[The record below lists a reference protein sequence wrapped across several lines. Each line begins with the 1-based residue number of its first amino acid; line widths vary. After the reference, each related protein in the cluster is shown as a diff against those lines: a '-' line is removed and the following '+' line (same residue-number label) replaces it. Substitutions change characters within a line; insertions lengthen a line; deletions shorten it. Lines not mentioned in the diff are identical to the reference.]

1 MRFNEYITSTL
12 NEKVSAKEIDEAL
25 MNPNITIGVEF
36 EFIVNKMK
44 DYVNTD
50 MVEGYDRSY
59 RDWED
64 WKDEIKGYHRTYKT
78 LDDRLERM
86 IDKLDD
92 LKSELQDLVD
102 EKDNL
107 EEEDRGY
114 KRKYVELEKKI
125 GQYES
130 RIEEL
135 ESDINESENE
145 RDELEMPSPD
155 QDYMDY
161 MKTCWS
167 EYGYGNDPY
176 YFDDESDYV
185 EPPHPQDLVGFSLDD
200 EDKWKEAAE
209 GLRPLFNTLPIPKN
223 YTIEGYGDS
232 DGKTWSIKYDSSIA
246 EEGGVELV
254 SPILNI
260 FEFMKIT
267 PEIFKWIDKHGVT
280 TSSCGFHVHMGLKGV
295 SNLKDVLDP
304 IKLVLMTDEEYIWK
318 YFDERKLNTYTKSM
332 KSPIYQRGIDPD
344 DIKELINW
352 ENLKRE
358 VGVDHYAAINFENW
372 EEGHIEFRHMG
383 GQGYHKKF
391 KEVLTI
397 VAREAHALSVG
408 VDPDYKRKEYIVK
421 LTRLANKLEVL
432 QLIYLKETFVNFMD
446 YYIES
451 GEADEKHV
459 KFIDGEI
466 KKIDKRI
473 SAIGKPKD
481 IGKIQHII
489 GTEDFGMLDYAN
501 NQLADVIVIPL
512 GIKDVFN
519 NYMKVRYSM
528 FVNIREKISNSI

>member
-36 EFIVNKMK
+36 EFIVDEMK
-44 DYVNTD
+44 EYVNTD
-50 MVEGYDRSY
+50 IVEGYDSAY
-59 RDWED
+59 RDFED
-64 WKDEIKGYHRTYKT
+64 WQDEMREYHRDYKN
-78 LDDRLERM
+78 LQRDLEKM
-86 IDKLDD
+86 NDKLDD
-92 LKSELQDLVD
+92 LKSELQDSID
-102 EKDNL
+102 ERD
-107 EEEDRGY
+107 EIEEDDSGY
-114 KRKYVELEKKI
+114 KRKYVELERKI
-125 GQYES
+125 GQYED

-135 ESDINESENE
+135 ESELEDKETE
-145 RDELEMPSPD
+145 RDEMEMPYPG

-161 MKTCWS
+161 MSDCYHNYNYGSNPSYFS
-167 EYGYGNDPY
+167 EE
-176 YFDDESDYV
+176 DDFGT
-185 EPPHPQDLVGFSLDD
+185 PPHPQDLVGFSLDD

-209 GLRPLFNTLPIPKN
+209 GLRPLFNTLPIPNN
-223 YTIEGYGDS
+223 YEIEGYGHS

-260 FEFMKIT
+260 FEFMKLT
-267 PEIFKWIDKHGVT
+267 PEIFKWIDKHGDT
-280 TSSCGFHVHMGLKGV
+280 SSSCGFHVHMGLKGV

-304 IKLVLMTDEEYIWK
+304 IKLVLMTDEDYIWK
-318 YFDERKLNTYTKSM
+318 YFDERKLNDYTKSM
-332 KSPIYQRGIDPD
+332 KGPIYQRGIKSD

-421 LTRLANKLEVL
+421 LSRLANKLEAL
-432 QLIYLKETFVNFMD
+432 QLIYVRETFKRFLDEVND
-446 YYIES
+446 
-451 GEADEKHV
+451 DKVVKH
-459 KFIDGEI
+459 INNEI
-466 KKIDKRI
+466 SKIDKRI
-473 SAIGKPKD
+473 SSIGPIKGLGEIFNKLKGVDYEMLEFANKQLVELIVKPLNLSSEY
-481 IGKIQHII
+481 GRFF
-489 GTEDFGMLDYAN
+489 ER
-501 NQLADVIVIPL
+501 
-512 GIKDVFN
+512 
-519 NYMKVRYSM
+519 RYSTYGD
-528 FVNIREKISNSI
+528 IRKMVSNSI